1 MGDFMKKEEIEE
13 DEIIIKLENIEYY
26 TYLRLSIDE

>member
-1 MGDFMKKEEIEE
+1 MKEEIED